1 MGDLLDRLGESLHSK
16 ALILDNNPMNSE
28 LLTEVLEK
36 INVSS
41 KVLYNPN
48 NLFMVLE
55 EESFDLIFLDVLMP
69 FMNGY
74 QVLEKLSENPAYQNI
89 PVIFLSAMSET
100 KDIVKG
106 LELGCYDY
114 ITKPYHIEE
123 LQAKIKN
130 ILKLK
135 SLQDEREC
143 FIETVT
149 HDLKTPVRS
158 EIRAMELLLNGCF
171 GELNQM
177 QSEILSEVL
186 NSSNYMFFMLD
197 SILSKYKL
205 DQNKI
210 KLMPVRFSLNELVTE
225 CVKELSVL
233 FKTKK
238 QSVNVCFE
246 SKTDEVFAD
255 YIAIKRIIVNLLSN
269 AIKFSQENSM
279 IQIRIFDED
288 TDIKISVIDNGIGIS
303 SSEIQNIFEYKKE
316 TVKKF
321 RQVGSGLGLYISQK
335 IIEMLG
341 GQIVVESVKGKG
353 SSFTVSLPK
362 SQISAE
368 VEKEVICG

>member
-1 MGDLLDRLGESLHSK
+1 MHSK

>member
-1 MGDLLDRLGESLHSK
+1 MHSK
-16 ALILDNNPMNSE
+16 ALILDNNPINSE
-28 LLTEVLEK
+28 LLTEVLGQ
-36 INVSS
+36 INVAS

-55 EESFDLIFLDVLMP
+55 EESFDLIFLDVMIP
-69 FMNGY
+69 FMDGY
-74 QVLEKLSENPAYQNI
+74 QVLERLSKNPISQNI

-100 KDIVKG
+100 KNIVKG

-114 ITKPYHIEE
+114 ITKPYRIEE

-135 SLQDEREC
+135 RLQDERDC

-171 GELNQM
+171 GELNQT
-177 QSEILSEVL
+177 QTEILSEIL

-210 KLMPVRFSLNELVTE
+210 KLMPVKFNLSELIAE
-225 CVKELSVL
+225 CVKELFIL
-233 FKTKK
+233 FTTKK
-238 QSVNVCFE
+238 QSINVCFE
-246 SKTDEVFAD
+246 SKTEEIFAD
-255 YIAIKRIIVNLLSN
+255 YIAIKRIIINLLSN
-269 AIKFSQENSM
+269 AIKFSNENSM
-279 IQIRIFDED
+279 IEIKVFDED
-288 TDIKISVIDNGIGIS
+288 SDIKISVIDNGVGIS
-303 SSEIQNIFEYKKE
+303 SSEMQNIFEYKKE

-335 IIEMLG
+335 IIAMHG
-341 GQIVVESVKGKG
+341 GKIAVESVKGKG
-353 SSFTVSLPK
+353 SNFTVSLPK
-362 SQISAE
+362 SKISSE
-368 VEKEVICG
+368 SEKEVVCG